1 MGCAGRRAGSDIR
14 RLALLGASALALVC
28 ASASARAQDQAADRP
43 ADAPEIEMVAFDEI
57 MTVTATRRET
67 EAFVFP
73 GQVSVIDRDT
83 INDFLVS
90 SVSDLFDLVP
100 GARFDG
106 GPRRSGE
113 VPTVRGQAGESVLV
127 LIDGAR
133 QSFISGHDGRF
144 FIDPTLLKAVEVV
157 RGPNS
162 ALYGSSAL
170 GGVIALRTVDAADI
184 LGDGDTYGFSIDG
197 SFFGVNQEYKTTSTF
212 AFASPDGRF
221 DAVGS
226 LTYRDSGDIELGND
240 QTLPADDEILS
251 GLAKVTLRPRDGITF
266 SGSYLAFRQDGQD
279 PNNPQLDNTANPGN
293 PLVDRRVEG
302 DTVQG
307 RLDIK
312 PAGNA
317 LVDLS
322 AVAYYTRNSV
332 EEDEIGVP
340 QVQDRVVETLGLRI
354 DNRSA
359 FRFDGGVDLAFT
371 YGVEIYEDEQTG
383 LDTETEDG
391 TRGGAPDASTLFYGG
406 YVQAELTLTRPLGL
420 PGTLTAIPALRY
432 DRFESE
438 NTIEEGVRAD
448 DRVSPKVGVSYEPT
462 DWLLLFGNYAEAF
475 RAPSFNELFADGIHF
490 SLPAFQFG
498 PMGPEVVFVN
508 NLFIPNDTLEP
519 EISESWEIGA
529 GLDFGGLVFDGDRLT
544 VKGSYYDSRVT
555 NLIDL
560 EVIIPPTCNPD
571 PMFGLPLSPP
581 CFAAGTS
588 QNINTRNADIDGFEL
603 DIRYDSPRFYVTANA
618 SGINGVDADTGAFL
632 GILSPNIYFF
642 DMGTRVPEIDVR
654 GGVRVTIG
662 EEFTEVNDP
671 AQVRD
676 GYAVLDLYA
685 IWTPLDGPLRGL
697 RVDLGVDNVTDA
709 DFNVVFAGVSQPGRN
724 YKAAVRWQTT
734 W

>member
-1 MGCAGRRAGSDIR
+1 MALAAG
-14 RLALLGASALALVC
+14 LTTASAQEELPLDEDM
-28 ASASARAQDQAADRP
+28 ARMA
-43 ADAPEIEMVAFDEI
+43 EVSFDEI

-67 EAFVFP
+67 PAFEFP

-170 GGVIALRTVDAADI
+170 GGVIALRTADASDI
-184 LGDGDTYGFSIDG
+184 LNEGDTYGFSIDG
-197 SFFGVNQEYKTTSTF
+197 SFFGVNQEYKTTATL

-221 DAVGS
+221 DAIGS

-251 GLAKVTLRPRDGITF
+251 GLAKITLRPRDGITF

-279 PNNPQLDNTANPGN
+279 PNNPQLDNIADPGN

-307 RLDIK
+307 RLDIN
-312 PAGNA
+312 PLGND
-317 LVDLS
+317 LIDLS

-332 EEDEIGVP
+332 EEDEIGVS

-354 DNRSA
+354 DNRSV
-359 FRFDGGVDLAFT
+359 FTLHTGVDLALT
-371 YGVEIYEDEQTG
+371 YGFEIYEDDQTG
-383 LDTETEDG
+383 LDTDTGDG
-391 TRGGAPDASTLFYGG
+391 TRGGVPDASTLFYGG
-406 YVQAELTLTRPLGL
+406 YVQAELTLTRPFGL
-420 PGTLTAIPALRY
+420 PGTVTAIPALRY

-438 NTIEEGVRAD
+438 DDTTEETRMD
-448 DRVSPKVGVSYEPT
+448 DRVSPKIGVSYEPT
-462 DWLLLFGNYAEAF
+462 DWLLFFGNYAEAF

-498 PMGPEVVFVN
+498 QFGPQVVFVN
-508 NLFIPNDTLEP
+508 NLFIPNETLEP
-519 EISESWEIGA
+519 EVSESWEIGA
-529 GLDFGGLVFDGDRLT
+529 GLDFANLLFDGDRFT
-544 VKGSYYDSRVT
+544 VKGSYYDSQVS

-560 EVIIPPTCNPD
+560 NVVIPPTCNPD

-588 QNINTRNADIDGFEL
+588 QNINTRNAEINGFEI
-603 DIRYDSPRFYVTANA
+603 DVSYDSPRFYVTANA
-618 SGINGVDADTGAFL
+618 SGIDGMDADTGAFL
-632 GILSPNIYFF
+632 GILSPNVYFF
-642 DMGTRVPEIDVR
+642 DIGTRVPEIDMR
-654 GGVRVTIG
+654 GGVRVTFG
-662 EEFTEVNDP
+662 EDFTEVNDP
-671 AQVRD
+671 SQIRD
-676 GYAVLDLYA
+676 GYALLDLYA

-697 RVDLGVDNVTDA
+697 RIDMGVDNVTDA

-724 YKAAVRWQTT
+724 FKAAIRWQTT